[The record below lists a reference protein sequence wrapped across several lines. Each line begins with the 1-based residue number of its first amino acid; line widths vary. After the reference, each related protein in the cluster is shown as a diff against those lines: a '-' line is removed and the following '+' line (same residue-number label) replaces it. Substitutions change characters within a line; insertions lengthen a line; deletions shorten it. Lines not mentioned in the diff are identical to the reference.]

1 MDTVDTVVFDIGGVL
16 EVGEVIDRGGYPSW
30 LAEIGASRGLDQTEV
45 QARMR
50 TVTGDLSEA
59 ELRSGYARA
68 LDLDEHTA
76 YSFMA
81 HLWDWYCGEL
91 NVKLWNW
98 AVGLAR
104 THRLA
109 ICSNSADGARREEER
124 RYGFSRLFDPIVYSH
139 EVGTPN
145 PTRGSSPRCASRWI
159 ADRTSWSS
167 STTLPSSSRPRSG
180 SACMPCTTW
189 TTPPR

>member
-1 MDTVDTVVFDIGGVL
+1 
-16 EVGEVIDRGGYPSW
+16 
-30 LAEIGASRGLDQTEV
+30 
-45 QARMR
+45 MR

-76 YSFMA
+76 HSFMA

-139 EVGTPN
+139 EVGYAKPD
-145 PTRGSSPRCASRWI
+145 PRIFAALCEQVDRRPDELVFIDDSPVVVEAALRLGVHAVHHVDNATTMTEVNALLR
-159 ADRTSWSS
+159 RT
-167 STTLPSSSRPRSG
+167 G
-180 SACMPCTTW
+180 
-189 TTPPR
+189 